1 MSLIQLRSVSEDD
14 DDEREDNYGRR
25 YEQLVSIPPFEG
37 HEVDFTR
44 VKLSAAGDLEIDA
57 INRIDDIVRMQ
68 VEGRV
73 VRVDHVAD
81 EKTGKMKR
89 VHTIKVVDA
98 VQLPWDT
105 EVHPHE
111 G

>member
-1 MSLIQLRSVSEDD
+1 MTFAALRSVSGDEP
-14 DDEREDNYGRR
+14 EREEDYPRR
-25 YEQLVSIPPFEG
+25 YESPVHIPPFEG
-37 HEVDFTR
+37 HAVDFTR
-44 VKLSAAGDLEIDA
+44 VKLSAAGDLEINEV
-57 INRIDDIVRMQ
+57 NRIDDIVRMQ
-68 VEGRV
+68 IEGQV

-105 EVHPHE
+105 DVHAHE